1 MPYIVI
7 TYEGKPIGAK
17 FLRCTNIFTRM
28 RGLLGRVDMK
38 GIDGAYISPCQAVH
52 TFLMRFP
59 IDVVFVAADGTVID
73 IIHSLQPN
81 KTTSIRR
88 NARSVIEL
96 DVGRA
101 EALSIKPGGRLNAK
115 LVRAEVFEL

>member
-1 MPYIVI
+1 M
-7 TYEGKPIGAK
+7 
-17 FLRCTNIFTRM
+17 LTRM

-59 IDVVFVAADGTVID
+59 IDVVFIATDGMVVD
-73 IIHSLQPN
+73 IIHNLQPN

-96 DVGRA
+96 DAGQA
-101 EALSIKPGGRLNAK
+101 ETLSIKLGGRFKCEIRSSKGL
-115 LVRAEVFEL
+115 